1 MKRYI
6 RIVAGASAI
15 AIATATLPAL
25 AQYANEYTPPKL
37 VHRGSTTKAIAGNGT
52 VIVQVQVNPDGSH
65 RVTKILKSTNAGD
78 NAAAMDIAQQSS
90 YRPAKKG
97 TTPVASFYDFTL
109 KFNGSSVSAD
119 TGESMSGAAG
129 AIDSLIRS
137 KKYSDAIAKAQSELQ
152 NTPNDNQIN
161 QLLGLAEY
169 YSNDQAAAASAFG
182 KVSSISKQF
191 VPVAAQ
197 SFASAAVK
205 LSPTDAAQGLEYAQK
220 AVALD
225 NSTNSHFA
233 LGVAQNANKQ
243 YPAAIATFKALH
255 DKVTD
260 PKIKAAIDGQ
270 LLQSYLA
277 TNDTSDA
284 TATTAEMKQLDPA
297 AAGSS
302 ARLEGNH
309 FLQAGTDAMTANKF
323 DEALKDF
330 DQAASSGDSQV
341 AVTGNTLAAFAIF
354 RMDKPDYKKGKAYA
368 DKAVAAAPN
377 DPQANF
383 AEGIAY
389 AGLFA
394 TSHSDDDKKQA
405 LTYLNKADDLAK
417 AAGNTQLA
425 LNIEATL
432 KQIVH

>member
-1 MKRYI
+1 MKRFT

-15 AIATATLPAL
+15 AMAAAALPAL
-25 AQYANEYTPPKL
+25 AQYENEYVPPKL
-37 VHRGSTTKAIAGNGT
+37 AHRGSTTKAIAGSGT

-65 RVTKILKSTNAGD
+65 QVTKILKSTNTGD
-78 NAAAMDIAQQSS
+78 NAAATEIAQQST
-90 YRPAKKG
+90 YKPG
-97 TTPVASFYDFTL
+97 TRGGKAVTAFYDFTL

-129 AIDSLIRS
+129 QVDSLIRA
-137 KKYSDAIAKAQSELQ
+137 KKYSDAISKAQAALAESPSDPQL
-152 NTPNDNQIN
+152 N

-169 YSNDQAAAASAFG
+169 YSSDEAAAAAAFA
-182 KVSSISKQF
+182 KVPNVSKAF

-197 SFASAAVK
+197 SYATAAVK
-205 LSPTDAAQGLEYAQK
+205 LAPSDAAQSLAYAQK

-225 NSTNSHFA
+225 NSNNSHFA
-233 LGVAQNANKQ
+233 LAVAQNANKQ
-243 YPAAIATFKALH
+243 YPDAIATLKALH
-255 DKVTD
+255 DKVSD
-260 PKIKAAIDGQ
+260 PKIKAAVDAQ
-270 LLQSYLA
+270 LLQAYLA
-277 TNDTSDA
+277 TNDSADA
-284 TATTAEMKQLDPA
+284 NAISAEMNKLNPGSA
-297 AAGSS
+297 TSS

-309 FLQAGTDAMTANKF
+309 ILQAGSDALASKKY
-323 DEALKDF
+323 DDALKDF
-330 DQAASSGDSQV
+330 DEAAQSSDSQV
-341 AVTGNTLAAFAIF
+341 AVTGNTLAAFAIY

-389 AGLFA
+389 AGIYA

-405 LTYLNKADDLAK
+405 LSYLNKADTLAK
-417 AAGNTQLA
+417 AAGNNELA

-432 KQIVH
+432 KQIK